1 MSAEIKE
8 NLTLTVI
15 VPVYN
20 SQEYLEE
27 CINSIKNQT
36 YTNLDIILVD
46 DGSTD
51 SSGKICDDAADKDE
65 RVRVIHK
72 KNEGLVAARKTGINS
87 ARGDYITFV
96 DCDDYIDLDAY
107 EQIVNNMSDIIPDV
121 IAFGL
126 IEEYPDDSI
135 KNINK
140 LESGIYDKS
149 DMEKKIFSRMLSF
162 GDFFQY
168 GIMPNLVCKF
178 IKRSFLESHKPKIS
192 NGVTIG
198 EDVDMTYQ
206 MLLNANTLQIM
217 DIAPYHYRKHHASMM
232 YQTVELERLK
242 LLEDDLRSTFICKDS
257 NYNLDK
263 QLNSYITFVYL
274 LKHPEI
280 ILGKRFDFSN
290 TKIAL
295 YGAGGFGQAFHQS
308 YSHNVVLWV
317 DKNYQ
322 RYDSV
327 KPVDVLKESEEK
339 YDIIFIA
346 ILNVAV
352 CEEVKKNLYK
362 NGIRK
367 KVIYYNDKL

>member
-1 MSAEIKE
+1 MSDTINE
-8 NLTLTVI
+8 NLTITVI

-20 SQEYLEE
+20 SQEYLQE

-51 SSGKICDDAADKDE
+51 SSGKICDDAANKDE

-96 DCDDYIDLDAY
+96 DCDDYIDLDTY
-107 EQIVNNMSDIIPDV
+107 EQIVNNISDIIPDV

-140 LESGIYDKS
+140 LASGIYEKS
-149 DMEKKIFSRMLSF
+149 DMEKNIFSRMLSF
-162 GDFFQY
+162 GDFFQF
-168 GIMPNLVCKF
+168 GILPNLVCKL
-178 IKRSFLESHKPKIS
+178 IKRSFLEYHPPKVS
-192 NGVTIG
+192 DAVTIG

-206 MLLNANTLQIM
+206 MLLNANTLQIIN
-217 DIAPYHYRKHHASMM
+217 IAPYHYRRHQSSMM
-232 YQTVELERLK
+232 FQKVELEKLK
-242 LLEDDLRSTFICKDS
+242 ILEKDLRSTFDCMDS
-257 NYNLDK
+257 EYSLDK
-263 QLNSYITFVYL
+263 QLNSYIKFVYL
-274 LKHPEI
+274 LKHPET
-280 ILGKRFDFSN
+280 ILGKKFDFSN
-290 TKIAL
+290 KKIAL
-295 YGAGGFGQAFHQS
+295 YGAGGFGQAFHQC
-308 YSHNVVLWV
+308 YSQNVVIWV

-327 KPVDVLKESEEK
+327 KPADALKERVEK
-339 YDIIFIA
+339 YDMIFIA

-352 CEEVKKNLYK
+352 CEEIKNTLYE

-367 KVIYYNDKL
+367 PIIYYKEEL